1 MYENIHEKYRILLP
15 KITEQAF
22 NVYLECLY
30 SGGRDLEE
38 ILLEHA
44 DNKLPDSM
52 EPGGEVEWAKAVS
65 NLFLCQLW
73 MSGYYLQDQKFMNKV
88 MTTLIRRGGDIFAW
102 GQLQSGFILLASC
115 WKFLRAE
122 APLRMWL
129 VDVIIAR
136 LDANTLSIEGP
147 SLPWGVALELL
158 RVCTAKGI
166 VPGHGKLPTSADAG
180 QYMYLEQPDVMTGGR

>member
-1 MYENIHEKYRILLP
+1 
-15 KITEQAF
+15 
-22 NVYLECLY
+22 
-30 SGGRDLEE
+30 
-38 ILLEHA
+38 
-44 DNKLPDSM
+44 
-52 EPGGEVEWAKAVS
+52 
-65 NLFLCQLW
+65 
-73 MSGYYLQDQKFMNKV
+73 MNKV
-88 MTTLIRRGGDIFAW
+88 MTRLIRRGGDIFAW

-136 LDANTLSIEGP
+136 LDANTLSIERP

-166 VPGHGKLPTSADAG
+166 VPGHGKLPTSEDAG
-180 QYMYLEQPDVMTGGR
+180 QYMYLEQPDVVTGGG